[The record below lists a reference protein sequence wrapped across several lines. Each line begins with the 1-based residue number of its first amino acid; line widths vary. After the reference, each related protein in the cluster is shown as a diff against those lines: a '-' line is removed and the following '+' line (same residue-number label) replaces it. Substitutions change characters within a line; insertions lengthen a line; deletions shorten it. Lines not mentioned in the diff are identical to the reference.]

1 MAMVKLSKNITTYK
15 VEFVKNVKN
24 IFIIKKNELF
34 SKGYEIIF
42 YFLMS
47 KRMRWY
53 AVIFSLLKTVDVML
67 LCHTFIINITVVIN
81 INRFNT
87 VGELVLLII

>member
-47 KRMRWY
+47 KRMR
-53 AVIFSLLKTVDVML
+53 
-67 LCHTFIINITVVIN
+67 
-81 INRFNT
+81 
-87 VGELVLLII
+87 